1 MEFIYSFL
9 FAGIVCLIGQII
21 LDNTK
26 LLPGHITSLFV
37 VIGAAL
43 DTFSIYDLFVDKF
56 GAGAIVCITSF
67 GHLLIHGAL
76 AKAKV
81 DGLLGLFTGMFSLT
95 ATGITAT
102 IIFAFI
108 FTIAGLLITA
118 VYDLKPG
125 GTIVLIGI
133 AFLIVLLLLRKRK

>member
-1 MEFIYSFL
+1 MIYLYSFL

-43 DTFSIYDLFVDKF
+43 DVFSIYDFFVNTF
-56 GAGAIVCITSF
+56 GAGAVVCITSF

-76 AKAKV
+76 SKAASS
-81 DGLLGLFTGMFSLT
+81 GLLGLFTGMFSLT

-108 FTIAGLLITA
+108 FTMIFKAR
-118 VYDLKPG
+118 D
-125 GTIVLIGI
+125 
-133 AFLIVLLLLRKRK
+133 

>member
-37 VIGAAL
+37 VIWAAL

-108 FTIAGLLITA
+108 FTMIF
-118 VYDLKPG
+118 KP
-125 GTIVLIGI
+125 
-133 AFLIVLLLLRKRK
+133 KN

>member
-1 MEFIYSFL
+1 MIYLYSFL

-37 VIGAAL
+37 MIGAFL
-43 DTFSIYDLFVDKF
+43 DIFSIYDLFVQKF
-56 GAGAIVCITSF
+56 GAGALVCITSF

-76 AKAKV
+76 SKAAS

-108 FTIAGLLITA
+108 FTLIF
-118 VYDLKPG
+118 KP
-125 GTIVLIGI
+125 
-133 AFLIVLLLLRKRK
+133 

>member
-43 DTFSIYDLFVDKF
+43 DTFSIYDLSVDNF

-108 FTIAGLLITA
+108 FTMIF
-118 VYDLKPG
+118 KP
-125 GTIVLIGI
+125 
-133 AFLIVLLLLRKRK
+133 KN

>member
-43 DTFSIYDLFVDKF
+43 DTFSIYVLFVDKF

-108 FTIAGLLITA
+108 FTMIF
-118 VYDLKPG
+118 KP
-125 GTIVLIGI
+125 
-133 AFLIVLLLLRKRK
+133 KN

>member
-43 DTFSIYDLFVDKF
+43 DTLSIYDLFVYKF
-56 GAGAIVCITSF
+56 GEGAIVCITSF

-108 FTIAGLLITA
+108 FTMIF
-118 VYDLKPG
+118 KP
-125 GTIVLIGI
+125 
-133 AFLIVLLLLRKRK
+133 KN

>member
-1 MEFIYSFL
+1 MNMENNVINY
-9 FAGIVCLIGQII
+9 AKIDQNGEIIVP
-21 LDNTK
+21 K
-26 LLPGHITSLFV
+26 TS
-37 VIGAAL
+37 VIGERENIL
-43 DTFSIYDLFVDKF
+43 IRKEDYLTFSIYDLFVDKF

-108 FTIAGLLITA
+108 FTMIF
-118 VYDLKPG
+118 KP
-125 GTIVLIGI
+125 
-133 AFLIVLLLLRKRK
+133 KN

>member
-1 MEFIYSFL
+1 MIYLYSFL

-43 DTFSIYDLFVDKF
+43 DIFSIYDFFVNTF
-56 GAGAIVCITSF
+56 GAGAVVCITSF

-76 AKAKV
+76 AKAAS
-81 DGLLGLFTGMFSLT
+81 DGILGLFTGMFSLT

-108 FTIAGLLITA
+108 FTMIFKAR
-118 VYDLKPG
+118 D
-125 GTIVLIGI
+125 
-133 AFLIVLLLLRKRK
+133 

>member
-1 MEFIYSFL
+1 MITENNVIYY
-9 FAGIVCLIGQII
+9 AKMDQNGEIIVP
-21 LDNTK
+21 K
-26 LLPGHITSLFV
+26 TS
-37 VIGAAL
+37 VIGESENIL
-43 DTFSIYDLFVDKF
+43 IRKEDDLTFSIYDLFVDKF

-108 FTIAGLLITA
+108 FTMIF
-118 VYDLKPG
+118 KP
-125 GTIVLIGI
+125 
-133 AFLIVLLLLRKRK
+133 RN